1 MKEILA
7 TTTRK
12 SLAQMFGSTVAAR
25 MMKQYF
31 SHGARAP
38 GMMLSSK
45 LAVPQFPLQSK
56 RVLTLKNG
64 ESPKKTGSKSP
75 KGSKSPN
82 GSNGGSRRRKIKA
95 KTVKN
100 KK

>member
-12 SLAQMFGSTVAAR
+12 SLARMFGSTVAAR

-38 GMMLSSK
+38 GMPGMMRMSSK

-56 RVLTLKNG
+56 QVLTLKNG
-64 ESPKKTGSKSP
+64 ESPKGSKGP
-75 KGSKSPN
+75 KDR
-82 GSNGGSRRRKIKA
+82 NGGSRRRKIKA
-95 KTVKN
+95 KNKSVKKN
-100 KK
+100 KLN